1 MTPEKLLLLVA
12 VILAVLFLI
21 FYTIVMA
28 NRWINKKQE
37 IVDELSYDLPETLRN
52 FRNELK
58 NFNNKLKSDYI
69 PQPFSTHELG
79 AFLGSLI
86 GDIVKSRLP
95 GFGFGKNLLF
105 LTVLYKLWKNRSR
118 LRATFT

>member
-58 NFNNKLKSDYI
+58 IFNNKLKSDYI
-69 PQPFSTHELG
+69 PQPFSTH
-79 AFLGSLI
+79 LI
-86 GDIVKSRLP
+86 
-95 GFGFGKNLLF
+95 
-105 LTVLYKLWKNRSR
+105 RSI
-118 LRATFT
+118 